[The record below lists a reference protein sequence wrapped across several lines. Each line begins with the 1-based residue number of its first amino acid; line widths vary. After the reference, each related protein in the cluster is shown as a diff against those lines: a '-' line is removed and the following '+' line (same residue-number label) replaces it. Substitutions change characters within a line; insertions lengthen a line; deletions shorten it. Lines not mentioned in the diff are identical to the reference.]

1 MFETID
7 EQVEETEGGSP
18 TTSSRL
24 LRFLGIATVLLVF
37 VGGLY
42 FAIASFE

>member
-7 EQVEETEGGSP
+7 EQIEETEGGPP
-18 TTSSRL
+18 TARSRM
-24 LRFLGIATVLLVF
+24 LRFVGIAAVLVAF
-37 VGGLY
+37 IGGLY

>member
-7 EQVEETEGGSP
+7 EQVEETEGRP
-18 TTSSRL
+18 TARSRML
-24 LRFLGIATVLLVF
+24 YFVGIAAVLVVF

>member
-7 EQVEETEGGSP
+7 EQVEETEGGRP
-18 TTSSRL
+18 TARSRM
-24 LRFLGIATVLLVF
+24 LRFAGIAAILVAF
-37 VGGLY
+37 AGGLY

>member
-7 EQVEETEGGSP
+7 EQVEETEGGRP
-18 TTSSRL
+18 TARSRM
-24 LRFLGIATVLLVF
+24 LRFVGIAAIVAIF